1 MAFVTPGVPN
11 LADFTTFVYGQGVTT
26 AQLPTNS
33 VYLTYA
39 YKHLHPSAGQSA
51 QRQTPC

>member
-11 LADFTTFVYGQGVTT
+11 LVDFTTFVYGQGVTT
-26 AQLPTNS
+26 AQLPANS

-39 YKHLHPSAGQSA
+39 FNKAMP
-51 QRQTPC
+51 